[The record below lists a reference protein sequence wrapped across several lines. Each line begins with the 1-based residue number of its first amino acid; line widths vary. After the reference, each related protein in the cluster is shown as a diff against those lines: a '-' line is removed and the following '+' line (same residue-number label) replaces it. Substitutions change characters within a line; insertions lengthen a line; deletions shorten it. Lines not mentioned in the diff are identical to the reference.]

1 MKQILKDK
9 VFLLALICV
18 MFAGNI
24 MKALAFE
31 GSTPTQGQKY
41 YLYNIYQ
48 AKFLGAD
55 SKLQSPNIGSPA
67 TFTVASGNAMVINGA
82 TWILA
87 EKNGYYQLK
96 NGSSF
101 FAFEDKKID
110 TDNPNDENRCLYVGG
125 GVTCEPTSND
135 TDRSYWQLIS
145 EDEYAAW
152 QTKKK
157 FTVASLNVDG
167 MPKSI
172 SVYGVYT
179 VNLNPDATEGP
190 GATAIG
196 NRLRASGFD
205 VVGVS
210 EDFNFH
216 SELWSAAWN
225 NGSGI
230 HYNAMTHRNKIDGS
244 RSGILSDYLAKKPV
258 ADTDGLCLFYRIN
271 GGTTIATPSQETYV
285 QWNDHYGYT
294 DNGAD
299 GLIKKGYRYYLIT
312 LADGTQFDLYT
323 MHMDADSDPED
334 NAARASQLT
343 QLVAAIKAT
352 HNGRPIVII
361 GDSNCRYTRDKVK
374 ECLIDP
380 LNADSRFTCRDP
392 WIQYGRNNTYPA
404 YGTNSIMASENGYL
418 RGEVVDKIWYV
429 NNTESAIRVV
439 AESYCQDLS
448 FVDESGSPLC
458 DHKPC
463 VVTFSYHNYDPT
475 IDDVAV
481 IETTEEAVYLR
492 NRGTGRFLKSGG
504 AFDTHA
510 IVGNYPLGI
519 TMELNNGKYV
529 LKSPVGYITANDGT
543 QHYIDGES
551 TEERSVKD
559 WTLLEQDGFYVFAY
573 NGRALSANDPY
584 YFNDNPNYRWVILDV
599 LNPADK
605 LQQWEV
611 LTKEQMLAEMEKASA
626 INPINVSWLMTNP
639 NFDSKLNNTK
649 WNNNISSSAKRMT
662 SNLSGGL
669 ADASSDSNPCGEA
682 YVAKCPDTH
691 FLSSCDHAQ
700 TWDINQTITDIP
712 NGYYRVSC
720 QAFQRI
726 SNSTTGGAT
735 VKFYGNSVEKDV
747 ELMYNLKEVTFSG
760 MGSTKTGN
768 YYYPNTMTEA
778 SKYFNAGYYQHE
790 LIVLV
795 TNGTL
800 KIGIKKTSDTGKDN
814 NCWTCFDNFQLYY
827 LGTSNPNRTY
837 PTNVIADTRKAEMV
851 NGALK
856 LTGTW
861 REVDMSELATKINT
875 NKPLVIDATSD
886 NYLICR
892 PEIQTAN
899 APANMMIKVAK
910 ANEIANDKNVIA
922 EGKCASFVLTD
933 KQNFAPQSGFVAQ
946 TVGYARTNTQGYN
959 TVCLPFDVKASDF
972 PETCTLYVFKET
984 SKDVVRFTEAST
996 EDVIAAGTPILVS
1009 DETTETGDAAKWQ
1022 MNLSTDRNVVASV
1035 SGNTDSEQT
1044 TGLNGAFMKRSLG
1057 TGYYKL
1063 NSEGTKFVTTTSSST
1078 ITPFRFYLNEPAES
1092 VKSFVV
1098 SFSDGTETTID
1109 ELLNDKDTNV
1119 EVTYDLNGRRV
1130 LNVTHPGIYI
1140 KGGKKVYIK

>member
-55 SKLQSPNIGSPA
+55 SKLQSPNIGTPA

-82 TWILA
+82 TWLLS

-125 GVTCEPTSND
+125 GVTCEATSND

-152 QTKKK
+152 QAKKK

-216 SELWSAAWN
+216 SELWTAAWN

-492 NRGTGRFLKSGG
+492 NRATGRYLMNGG
-504 AFDTHA
+504 WWSSHVV
-510 IVGNYPLGI
+510 VGNYAKPMYISSLPG
-519 TMELNNGKYV
+519 GKYE
-529 LKSPVGYITANDGT
+529 LASAYGHFTDAGYLDNSNYGE
-543 QHYIDGES
+543 YIAE
-551 TEERSVKD
+551 
-559 WTLLEQDGFYVFAY
+559 WTILEQDGFKVFAY
-573 NGRALSANDPY
+573 NQGGTMKALTANDPT
-584 YFNDNPNYRWVILDV
+584 YFKDNPLYRYATTAA
-599 LNPADK
+599 LNVKDK
-605 LQQWEV
+605 HQQWEIV
-611 LTKEQMLAEMEKASA
+611 TKEMLNAEIAKASA
-626 INPINVSWLMTNP
+626 INPINVTHYIKSA
-639 NFDSKLNNTK
+639 NFDRIDSDGWTFNNIGGTDRVTDNGNGGPDNDAFCNYNRSVNTK
-649 WNNNISSSAKRMT
+649 
-662 SNLSGGL
+662 
-669 ADASSDSNPCGEA
+669 
-682 YVAKCPDTH
+682 H
-691 FLSSCDHAQ
+691 
-700 TWDINQTITDIP
+700 
-712 NGYYRVSC
+712 
-720 QAFQRI
+720 
-726 SNSTTGGAT
+726 
-735 VKFYGNSVEKDV
+735 
-747 ELMYNLKEVTFSG
+747 
-760 MGSTKTGN
+760 
-768 YYYPNTMTEA
+768 
-778 SKYFNAGYYQHE
+778 YFNSKNQWDCYQVLNVPAGYYVVTNQGFE
-790 LIVLV
+790 KATENTKLYAWSNPEGSYVEINKRLTAYNSADFTSGDTQVNAARAFDNNKYNNVLPVIKVGTDGVLV
-795 TNGTL
+795 
-800 KIGIKKTSDTGKDN
+800 IGVKKTEN
-814 NCWTCFDNFQLYY
+814 NSTSGWMVFDNFQLYY
-827 LGTSNPNRTY
+827 LGTENPNRDY
-837 PTNVIADTRKAEMV
+837 DYDVIASAKKSEMV

-861 REVDMSELATKINT
+861 REVDMAELATKINT

-922 EGKCASFVLTD
+922 DGKCASFVLTD
-933 KQNFAPQSGFVAQ
+933 KQNFAPQSNFVAQ

-984 SKDVVRFTEAST
+984 SKEVVRFTEAST

-1035 SGNTDSEQT
+1035 SGNADADQT